1 MFLAVVSALVN
12 EVPAAIHVELG
23 NNFTGS
29 SLFTD
34 AFTVPPDSNGAIG
47 PTRFVEFINGRFSVY
62 DKTSGTKV
70 LTLTD
75 VSFWTNAGVNLD
87 GLDLSDTR
95 IIYDPLSSRWFASQV
110 DLNRTNLFSN
120 RFLLAVSTTS
130 DPTGSWK
137 AVAWQ
142 ADPGGTFADFPRL
155 CVDAN
160 GVYLTGNQFDAAGYF
175 AGVLITSLPKAEL
188 LLPTPTA
195 ANRTCS
201 GLLSSGDYGFSLE
214 PVLNF
219 NPVAASEPVLAVESD
234 GTDFQYHSNLKFSSV
249 SNSATANATFGAISN
264 VVVPPYFVPFN
275 PYQPD
280 GQNSLYDGD
289 LQIGSYCVQVGD
301 DIYAVHGVEQNPSSP
316 RAGLRWYR
324 IGASDRQFRES
335 GTISDPNLDFFYP
348 SLAVNTN
355 GFIVIG
361 FNGCS
366 TNTYISS
373 YAIAGGTVNGQ
384 TVFGDRVLLKAGAAN
399 YELSV
404 GGDNR
409 WGGPKS

>member
-1 MFLAVVSALVN
+1 
-12 EVPAAIHVELG
+12 
-23 NNFTGS
+23 
-29 SLFTD
+29 
-34 AFTVPPDSNGAIG
+34 
-47 PTRFVEFINGRFSVY
+47 
-62 DKTSGTKV
+62 
-70 LTLTD
+70 
-75 VSFWTNAGVNLD
+75 
-87 GLDLSDTR
+87 
-95 IIYDPLSSRWFASQV
+95 
-110 DLNRTNLFSN
+110 LNRTNLLSN

-155 CVDAN
+155 GVDAN

-175 AGVLITSLPKAEL
+175 AGVLITSLPKADL

-280 GQNSLYDGD
+280 GQNSLDDGD
-289 LQIGSYCVQVGD
+289 LRIGSYCVQVGD

-324 IGASDRQFRES
+324 IGASDRQLRES
-335 GTISDPNLDFFYP
+335 GTISDPNLDLFYP

-373 YAIAGGTVNGQ
+373 YAIAGRHGHHAGLVEPVYHGWPPCHEQRPNCHISHLSDVGRQ
-384 TVFGDRVLLKAGAAN
+384 FSVREVL
-399 YELSV
+399 
-404 GGDNR
+404 
-409 WGGPKS
+409 